1 MPWFSIVHSF
11 LKSNAEIADT
21 DSTIPY
27 LKLLQQRLAEESSEC
42 VDKNPTIIAEKSEEN
57 SAKMSQSI
65 EAIKIP
71 VKKKKRLQKPPAC
84 IGVAMAKLEQ
94 IRITFSS
101 ETHYL
106 VQVLLF

>member
-71 VKKKKRLQKPPAC
+71 VKKKKASPETTCLYWSSNGE
-84 IGVAMAKLEQ
+84 IG
-94 IRITFSS
+94 TNSD
-101 ETHYL
+101 
-106 VQVLLF
+106 